1 MARSRRHRMNRSIAR
16 FVQYVWRERT
26 LQSRRGLLRF
36 ARNDGRST
44 RDVSLRGVQRR
55 SNLLATWIMRRNRNR
70 VAPQSPV
77 TETAGRFMAGGGGRA
92 GWCFVLTRVRGRLL
106 I

>member
-77 TETAGRFMAGGGGRA
+77 TETAGRFMAGGGPGGGGVCFLGG
-92 GWCFVLTRVRGRLL
+92 GWGG
-106 I
+106 